1 MIQTCIR
8 SEKLEH
14 YNYHRSRLLD
24 LCAKSDEFLK
34 KAQCAQNRHEA
45 FSTPADKLKAD
56 TYTLVLI
63 GAFQSGKSTLFNYLC
78 DGRELSPVGP
88 GGGGLRTSGC
98 MVTAH
103 PLPEGDK
110 ERAIITWRKP
120 EELLSALGTTLIKYY
135 DKPASLTCLT
145 SREVNLDNEADRR
158 RLAELA
164 VQELC
169 KEGATL
175 SNSEKELL
183 RFTLVVCRFYN
194 DFADSCKQGS
204 TTCTPD
210 EAVVLTSYPQDWAN
224 KWLTTQQ
231 EGSWYELPQ
240 FSREEVNFAFCAGV
254 ELFLDSAILR
264 DIGCSIIDCPGLF
277 ISKWDTEI
285 AERCIREANAILY
298 MFAGNK
304 SLTQEDVEALKECV
318 RLGGSHKM
326 IFGANVRVSLDNW
339 IRLLEQGVLPTL
351 KLNGF
356 DNPVVHNFHSAIAL
370 RSREWLYQQN
380 NMLAKSSQAAIEYDI
395 QLTGKPMSVEAYL
408 RKELNKYISTYTN
421 FEESLQDYEDNCNAL
436 DKLSGVPAFV
446 GAASNHVV
454 QTRATSVLIHEGTRQ
469 LRASLTQAVAEM
481 EQQIELLD
489 KDVAD
494 ARTILEEEQEKLRD
508 FQRNRE
514 LHESAIT
521 RACNGAIASIY
532 DHFNEKIDKLIQ
544 DREEEIIKITSNHI
558 PAAGNM
564 KMASGWNTLI
574 DKIKGLTNNQIIAE
588 IAAKVKVEDRQD
600 IMLKYAENL
609 GSILSDVLTQVK
621 NEVERDLKGMEA
633 FTCLKDEFD
642 SRRLSLMRQ
651 ISSFKHVGSIAELT
665 PVFPDDYSTS
675 ISAMAIPTATQLLQN
690 TFSETD
696 KFSEWIW
703 NILTFGIKHFFFT
716 RDAWARKI
724 SETFLPEF
732 KAKTKDSLK
741 NCMEQTNPDGPI
753 SVLRGTLATFKFC
766 FISAEQRIQSTL
778 HEAEVLLNDAVH
790 SADIIPELKSI
801 SKDIDKVLAELEQME
816 SDIRADFPSA

>member
-14 YNYHRSRLLD
+14 YNYHRTRLLD
-24 LCAKSDEFLK
+24 LCAKSDELLK
-34 KAQCAQNRHEA
+34 KAQCAQKRHEA

-135 DKPASLTCLT
+135 DKPTSFTCLT

-240 FSREEVNFAFCAGV
+240 FSSEEVNFAFCAGV

-339 IRLLEQGVLPTL
+339 TRLLEQGVLPTL

-380 NMLAKSSQAAIEYDI
+380 NMLSESSQAAIEYDI

-521 RACNGAIASIY
+521 RLCNEAIGQIY
-532 DHFNEKIDKLIQ
+532 ERFNADIDKLIQ
-544 DREEEIIKITSNHI
+544 AKEEEIIKITKGHI
-558 PAAGNM
+558 PAAGQM
-564 KMASGWNTLI
+564 KAADWWNKGI
-574 DKIKGLTNNQIIAE
+574 DIFNERFKTE
-588 IAAKVKVEDRQD
+588 ILSNWRVEDRQD
-600 IMLKYAENL
+600 LSLKYAEKL
-609 GSILSDVLTQVK
+609 GALLSEVLTQVK
-621 NEVERDLKGMEA
+621 AEVERELPSSNA
-633 FTCLKDEFD
+633 VRTLKDEFD
-642 SRRLSLMRQ
+642 SRRLSLMKQ

-665 PVFPDDYSTS
+665 PVFPDDYSSS

-696 KFSEWIW
+696 NFGEWIW
-703 NILTFGIKHFFFT
+703 NILTFGLKHFFFT
-716 RDAWARKI
+716 RDAWAREI

-732 KAKTKDSLK
+732 KKKTEDSLK

-753 SVLRGTLATFKFC
+753 SVLRGTLGSFKSS
-766 FISAEQRIQSTL
+766 FITAEKRIQSTL
-778 HEAEVLLNDAVH
+778 HEAEVLLNNAVH
-790 SADIIPELKSI
+790 SADIIPVLKSI
-801 SKDIDKVLAELEQME
+801 SKDIDKVLVELEQME

>member
-1 MIQTCIR
+1 MISNNIR
-8 SEKLEH
+8 SEKLEQYH
-14 YNYHRSRLLD
+14 YHRTRLID
-24 LCAKSDEFLK
+24 LCAKSDELLK

-45 FSTPADKLKAD
+45 YSTPADKLKAD

-110 ERAIITWRKP
+110 ECAIITWRKP
-120 EELLSALGTTLIKYY
+120 EDLLSALGTTLIKYY
-135 DKPASLTCLT
+135 DKPSSLTCLT
-145 SREVNLDNEADRR
+145 SREVNLDNEDDRR

-169 KEGATL
+169 KDGATL

-183 RFTLVVCRFYN
+183 RFTLVVCRFYQ
-194 DFADSCKQGS
+194 DFADKCKKGS

-224 KWLTTQQ
+224 KWLTTQE
-231 EGSWYELPQ
+231 EGSWYELRE
-240 FSREEVNFAFCAGV
+240 FSSEEVNFAFCAGV
-254 ELFLDSAILR
+254 ELFLDSSLLR
-264 DIGCSIIDCPGLF
+264 NIGCSIIDCPGLF

-326 IFGANVRVSLDNW
+326 IFGANVRVSRDNW
-339 IRLLEQGVLPTL
+339 TRLLKQGVLPTL

-356 DNPVVHNFHSAIAL
+356 NNPVVHNFHSAIAL
-370 RSREWLYQQN
+370 RSREWMYQQYG
-380 NMLAKSSQAAIEYDI
+380 MLPKSSQAAIKYDI
-395 QLTGKPMSVEAYL
+395 QLKGKPMSVEAYL
-408 RKELNKYISTYTN
+408 RRELGKHISTYTD
-421 FEESLQDYEDNCNAL
+421 FEKDLEDYEHNYNAL
-436 DKLSGVPAFV
+436 DALSGVPTFV

-469 LRASLTQAVAEM
+469 LRASLTLSVAEM

-494 ARTILEEEQEKLRD
+494 ARKILEEEQEKLRD
-508 FQRNRE
+508 FQRNRQ

-521 RACNGAIASIY
+521 RACDEAIELIY
-532 DHFNEKIDKLIQ
+532 EKFNEEIDILIQ
-544 DREEEIIKITSNHI
+544 NREEEIIEITKGHI
-558 PAAGNM
+558 PAAGKM
-564 KMASGWNTLI
+564 KAADWWNKGI
-574 DKIKGLTNNQIIAE
+574 DIFNERFKTE
-588 IAAKVKVEDRQD
+588 ILSNWKVEDRQD
-600 IMLKYAENL
+600 LMLKYAEKL
-609 GSILSDVLTQVK
+609 GALLSEVLTQVK
-621 NEVERDLKGMEA
+621 SKVEREFSGSEVVKE
-633 FTCLKDEFD
+633 LKDEFD
-642 SRRLSLMRQ
+642 SRRLSLMKQ

-665 PVFPDDYSTS
+665 PVFPDDYSSS
-675 ISAMAIPTATQLLQN
+675 ISAMAIPAATQLLQN

-696 KFSEWIW
+696 KFGEWIW
-703 NILTFGIKHFFFT
+703 NILTFGLKHFFFT

-732 KAKTKDSLK
+732 KKKTKDSLK

-753 SVLRGTLATFKFC
+753 SVLRGTLGSFKSS
-766 FISAEQRIQSTL
+766 FITAEKRIQSTL

>member
-14 YNYHRSRLLD
+14 YNYHRSRLID
-24 LCAKSDEFLK
+24 LCAKSDELLK
-34 KAQCAQNRHEA
+34 KAQCAQKRHEA

-135 DKPASLTCLT
+135 DKPTSFTCLT

-240 FSREEVNFAFCAGV
+240 FSSEEVNFAFCAGV

-326 IFGANVRVSLDNW
+326 IFGANVRVSLNNW
-339 IRLLEQGVLPTL
+339 TRLLEQGVLPTL

-380 NMLAKSSQAAIEYDI
+380 NMLATSSQAAIEYDI
-395 QLTGKPMSVEAYL
+395 QLKGKPMSVEAYL
-408 RKELNKYISTYTN
+408 SRELNKYISTYTD
-421 FEESLQDYEDNCNAL
+421 FEENLQDYEDNYNAL
-436 DKLSGVPAFV
+436 DTLSGVPAFV

-494 ARTILEEEQEKLRD
+494 ARKILEDEQDKLRD

-521 RACNGAIASIY
+521 RACNEAIGQIY
-532 DHFNEKIDKLIQ
+532 ERFNADIDKLIQ
-544 DREEEIIKITSNHI
+544 AKEEEIIKITKGHI
-558 PAAGNM
+558 PAAGKM
-564 KMASGWNTLI
+564 KAADWWN
-574 DKIKGLTNNQIIAE
+574 KGVDIFNERFKTE
-588 IAAKVKVEDRQD
+588 ILSSWRVEDRQD
-600 IMLKYAENL
+600 LSLKYAEKL
-609 GSILSDVLTQVK
+609 GALLSEVLTQVK
-621 NEVERDLKGMEA
+621 AEVERELPTSNAVRE
-633 FTCLKDEFD
+633 LKDEFD
-642 SRRLSLMRQ
+642 SRRLSLMKE

-665 PVFPDDYSTS
+665 PVFPDDYSSS
-675 ISAMAIPTATQLLQN
+675 ISAMAIPAATQLLQN

-696 KFSEWIW
+696 KFGEWIW
-703 NILTFGIKHFFFT
+703 NILTFGLKHFFFT
-716 RDAWARKI
+716 RAAWAREI

-732 KAKTKDSLK
+732 KKKTKDSLK

-753 SVLRGTLATFKFC
+753 SVLRGTLGSFKSS
-766 FISAEQRIQSTL
+766 FITAEKRIQSTL